1 MVPIS
6 GHVLR
11 QFRQAQRFQKCLKRQ
26 LSLANAEESS
36 GKASANFGDVNCSE
50 QNPGNQ
56 CSKHV
61 GKYYTVPRETVSTLF
76 THGFPKPAFLD
87 EVKTLGECNIRIR
100 KPAVSILETMAD
112 ESVARKIVVYG
123 QDGCGKTITLSH
135 ILHYC
140 YLKNWLILFV
150 PSIFKIVHSKQA
162 VLPSPYKPAR
172 YDQPEEALSWLKTF
186 QILNDKHLLQI
197 KTTKEYKV
205 GQKISIDV
213 GSSVSTV
220 INQAFHRPNFATDA
234 VGITVRE
241 VQRLSSEIPVLFAA
255 DEFNGLFWKTS
266 LKNPETND
274 WLKPQDLSMV
284 HHFER
289 LLKHS
294 SLLERGRYVL
304 ALSRTGMERTFCSS
318 YNHLQL
324 LGPQGISAV
333 GSYEPIQVS
342 EYDDNELLQCL
353 KYYKHKG
360 LFSRDFNHHQT
371 LQEITYLT
379 DRRPALV
386 QKMCLPF

>member
-1 MVPIS
+1 MVQIS
-6 GHVLR
+6 GLLWR
-11 QFRQAQRFQKCLKRQ
+11 RFRQAQRLQKCFKRQ
-26 LSLANAEESS
+26 LSLANATESL
-36 GKASANFGDVNCSE
+36 GEARANLRINCSE

-61 GKYYTVPRETVSTLF
+61 GEYYTIPKETVSTLF

-87 EVKTLGECNIRIR
+87 EVRTLSECNVMIR
-100 KPAVSILETMAD
+100 KPAISILETMAD

-123 QDGCGKTITLSH
+123 QDSCGKTMTLSH

-140 YLKNWLILFV
+140 YLKNWLILFL
-150 PSIFKIVHSKQA
+150 PSVFKIVHSKQT

-172 YDQPEEALSWLKTF
+172 FDQPEEALSWLKTF
-186 QILNDKHLLQI
+186 QILNDKHLPQI
-197 KTTKEYKV
+197 MTTKEYKV

-213 GSSVSTV
+213 GSSISTV

-284 HHFER
+284 HHFRR
-289 LLKHS
+289 LLKHNS
-294 SLLERGRYVL
+294 QLERGRYVL

-318 YNHLQL
+318 YNHMQL
-324 LGPQGISAV
+324 LGSQGVSVV
-333 GSYEPIQVS
+333 GSYEPIEVS

-379 DRRPALV
+379 DRRPGLV